1 LTVDKFTFTRRYE
14 DIKLNSLNYGTNDV
28 SRAGTTLAKAN
39 KTNVWIPGLEFFI
52 KSVMTT
58 IFTSVHKGFSPPGI
72 KAGEDAEN
80 SLNTELGFRFD
91 KGALERSSGITTIS
105 RICKVLILCLAVA
118 LEQVIYLML
127 VQPQ

>member
-1 LTVDKFTFTRRYE
+1 MNIYLPAFT
-14 DIKLNSLNYGTNDV
+14 
-28 SRAGTTLAKAN
+28 
-39 KTNVWIPGLEFFI
+39 
-52 KSVMTT
+52 
-58 IFTSVHKGFSPPGI
+58 KGFRLQESS
-72 KAGEDAEN
+72 GEDAEN

-91 KGALERSSGITTIS
+91 KGALHGEVMGITTIS